1 MKQQIHPKFFDDVLV
16 TCSCGNT
23 FKTGST
29 KQNISVEVCSKC
41 HPFYTG
47 EQKFLDSKGTVDKF
61 LKREK
66 DAKAYKQTTAAKK
79 DKSGSKQE
87 KSGKSLRE
95 LLGEI

>member
-29 KQNISVEVCSKC
+29 KQSISVEVCSKC

-47 EQKFLDSKGTVDKF
+47 EQKFLDAKGTVDKF

-66 DAKAYKQTTAAKK
+66 DAKAYKAKVA
-79 DKSGSKQE
+79 DKKNPGGNKNE

>member
-1 MKQQIHPKFFDDVLV
+1 MKQKIHPKFFEDVLV

-29 KQNISVEVCSKC
+29 RQSITVEVCAKC

-47 EQKFLDSKGTVDKF
+47 EQKFLDTKGSVEKF

-66 DAKAYKQTTAAKK
+66 DAKAYKQKTASKK
-79 DKSGSKQE
+79 DKSGDKQE
-87 KSGKSLRE
+87 KQSKSLRQ